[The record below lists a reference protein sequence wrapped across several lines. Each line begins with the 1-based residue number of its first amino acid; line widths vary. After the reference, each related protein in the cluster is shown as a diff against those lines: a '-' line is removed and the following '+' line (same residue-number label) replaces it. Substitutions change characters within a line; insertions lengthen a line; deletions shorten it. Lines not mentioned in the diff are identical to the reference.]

1 MTVSISQT
9 ADFQVF
15 GFSKD
20 LTIFNVHDCLEQ
32 LQPVLEKKPE
42 KVLLDLSEIEDI
54 DTAGLQLVWWLVL
67 QLQQQGMAKVT
78 GADNGV
84 VQRLL
89 DIYQFEFPDNLE

>member
-9 ADFQVF
+9 ADFQVL

-20 LTIFNVHDCLEQ
+20 LTIFNVHECYEQ
-32 LQPVLEKKPE
+32 LRSVLGEKPE
-42 KVLLDLSEIEDI
+42 KALVDLSALEDM
-54 DTAGLQLVWWLVL
+54 DTAGLQLVWWLLL

-78 GADNGV
+78 GVDNAV

>member
-20 LTIFNVHDCLEQ
+20 LTIFNVHECLEQ
-32 LQPVLEKKPE
+32 LKPALSNKPE
-42 KVLLDLSEIEDI
+42 KVLLDLSAVEDM

-78 GADNGV
+78 GVDNGV

>member
-9 ADFQVF
+9 ADFKVF

-20 LTIFNVHDCLEQ
+20 LTIFTVHECLEQ
-32 LQPVLEKKPE
+32 LKPALSSKPE
-42 KVLLDLSEIEDI
+42 KALLDLSAVEDM

-78 GADNGV
+78 GADNCV

>member
-20 LTIFNVHDCLEQ
+20 LTIFNVHECLEQ
-32 LQPVLEKKPE
+32 LKPVLGSKPE
-42 KVLLDLSEIEDI
+42 KALLDLSAVEDI
-54 DTAGLQLVWWLVL
+54 DTAGLQLVWWLLL
-67 QLQQQGMAKVT
+67 QFQQQGMAKVT
-78 GADNGV
+78 GADNGA